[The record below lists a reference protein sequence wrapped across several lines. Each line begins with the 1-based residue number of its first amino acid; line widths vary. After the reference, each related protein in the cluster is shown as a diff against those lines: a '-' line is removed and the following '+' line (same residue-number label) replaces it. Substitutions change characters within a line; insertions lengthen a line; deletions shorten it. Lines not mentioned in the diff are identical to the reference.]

1 MKQSYIASKSRTQN
15 RPGWSISFRHPL
27 RNDTKG
33 KAGLKMRRGLGTND
47 EQVAEEMIAQMNE
60 ILADESWWSAAKRP
74 EAAIRFHRTIVDA
87 FFDEIQA
94 GRFSPEHVREVEIP
108 LPGAQEG
115 YSRVQFVGTT
125 GAGKTSLVRQLIG
138 SDPDEDRF
146 PSTAPAKTT
155 IADLEVIQAEGEFQ
169 AVVTF
174 FSEFQIQA
182 YVEECVMAASVAVF
196 DGGNDAKVADRL
208 LNHSDQKFRLS
219 YVLGVWPDAGPDDA
233 EEFSFDDAPQTAV
246 LVEPGAGGNCV
257 ERLQSFVDRI
267 KSLAKA
273 ADTRLRAEL
282 GVEFDNFLKN
292 DRTTVESWFEEFICE
307 SDSGEVEAFFDLTH
321 DIMDEI
327 RIRFD
332 SIQVG
337 ALVRTR
343 SDWPESWTFGCG
355 ERNEFIKQV
364 RWFSSNYWP
373 EFGRLLTP
381 IVQGIRVKGPLFP
394 TFGSVKPR
402 LVLIDGQGLGHTPDS
417 STSVPTDITRRFAS
431 VDVILLV
438 DNAQQPMLAAS
449 QSVLRIVAASGY
461 HHKLAVAFTHFD
473 LIKGDNLRSLED
485 KRAHVMGSVVQ
496 AIASLRD
503 IIGAPV
509 ARAVEQSLP
518 SRCLMLGG
526 IDRRNEKLPA
536 KPAEF
541 VRNQM
546 LDLIKLCE
554 AAIEPITQPEAS
566 PIYDPTGI
574 GFAIREAVTKFIGP
588 WNARL
593 GLASYSGVPREHY
606 NRIKALNRRIA
617 GDMGVEYDS
626 LRPVADLV
634 ARLSEAISLF
644 LDKPIAWTRTPVD
657 DSEAEAS
664 ISQVRRNIAG
674 NIHEIALHRLVEE
687 HLSEWRKAHELK
699 GRGSAHER
707 SVAMKRIYETAAPLP
722 DTVMTEQALRF
733 VVDIRKLIEAAIK
746 EAGGRVQLEAL
757 TLASPNS

>member
-1 MKQSYIASKSRTQN
+1 
-15 RPGWSISFRHPL
+15 
-27 RNDTKG
+27 
-33 KAGLKMRRGLGTND
+33 MRRGLGTND
-47 EQVAEEMIAQMNE
+47 EQAAEELVAQMNE
-60 ILADESWWSAAKRP
+60 ILGDGSWWNAAKRG
-74 EAAIRFHRTIVDA
+74 EAITRFHKTIVDA

-94 GRFSPEHVREVEIP
+94 GRFSPETVREAEIP
-108 LPGAQEG
+108 LPGSEQG
-115 YSRVQFVGTT
+115 YSRVQLVGTT

-155 IADLEVIQAEGEFQ
+155 IADLEVIQADGEFK

-182 YVEECVMAASVAVF
+182 YVEECVVAASVAVF
-196 DGGNDAKVADRL
+196 DGGSDAKIAERL

-219 YVLGVWPDAGPDDA
+219 YVLGVWPDASPNE
-233 EEFSFDDAPQTAV
+233 EEFSFDDAPLTATPEE
-246 LVEPGAGGNCV
+246 LGGGALYV
-257 ERLQSFVDRI
+257 ERLQSFLTRI

-273 ADTRLRAEL
+273 AEARLRSEL
-282 GVEFDNFLKN
+282 GAEFENFLKN
-292 DRTTVESWFEEFICE
+292 DRATVESWFEEFICE
-307 SDSGEVEAFFDLTH
+307 ADSKEVEEFFDLTH

-327 RIRFD
+327 KLRFD
-332 SIQVG
+332 SIQEG

-343 SDWPESWTFGCG
+343 SEWPESWTFGR
-355 ERNEFIKQV
+355 EDRNEFIRQV

-394 TFGSVKPR
+394 SFDSVKPK

-417 STSVPTDITRRFAS
+417 STSVPTDITRRFAF

-473 LIKGDNLRSLED
+473 LIKGDNLRSLDD
-485 KRAHVMGSVVQ
+485 KRAHVMGSVIQ

-518 SRCLMLGG
+518 NRCFMLGG

-541 VRNQM
+541 VRHQM
-546 LDLIKLCE
+546 LDLITLCE
-554 AAIEPITQPEAS
+554 AAIEPIDPPEAA

-574 GFAIREAVTKFIGP
+574 GFAVREAVTKFIGP
-588 WNARL
+588 WIARL

-617 GDMGVEYDS
+617 GEMGVEYDS

-634 ARLSEAISLF
+634 ARLSESISLF
-644 LDKPIAWTRTPVD
+644 LDKPITWTRTPVD
-657 DSEAEAS
+657 ESEAEAA

-674 NIHEIALHRLVEE
+674 NIHEIALRRLIEQ
-687 HLSEWRKAHELK
+687 HLSDWRTAHEMK
-699 GRGSAHER
+699 GRGSALNR
-707 SVAMKRIYETAAPLP
+707 SIAMKHIYETAAPLP
-722 DTVMTEQALRF
+722 DTVMTEQASRF
-733 VVDIRKLIEAAIK
+733 VVDIRKLVEIAIK
-746 EAGGRVQLEAL
+746 EAGGKVQLETFA
-757 TLASPNS
+757 

>member
-1 MKQSYIASKSRTQN
+1 MTTYVASKSRTQN

-33 KAGLKMRRGLGTND
+33 KIGLKMRRGLGTND
-47 EQVAEEMIAQMNE
+47 EQVAEELVAEMNE
-60 ILADESWWSAAKRP
+60 ILADESWWNAAKRG
-74 EAAIRFHRTIVDA
+74 EATTRFHKTIVDA

-94 GRFSPEHVREVEIP
+94 GRFSPESVRETEIP
-108 LPGAQEG
+108 MPGAEEG

-138 SDPDEDRF
+138 TDPDEDRF

-155 IADLEVIQAEGEFQ
+155 IADLEVVQAEGEFR

-182 YVEECVMAASVAVF
+182 YVEECVMAATVAVF
-196 DGGNDAKVADRL
+196 DEGTDAKIADRL

-219 YVLGVWPDAGPDDA
+219 YVLGTWPDASPDED
-233 EEFSFDDAPQTAV
+233 EFSFDDRPQAAAP
-246 LVEPGAGGNCV
+246 EESGARDKYV
-257 ERLQSFVDRI
+257 ERLHSFVGRI

-273 ADTRLRAEL
+273 ADTRLRKEL
-282 GVEFDNFLKN
+282 GAEFENFLKN
-292 DRTTVESWFEEFICE
+292 DRATVESWFEEFVCE
-307 SDSGEVEAFFDLTH
+307 IDSNEVEAFFDLTH

-327 RIRFD
+327 RLRFD
-332 SIQVG
+332 SIQEG

-343 SDWPESWTFGCG
+343 SEWPESWTFSCG
-355 ERNEFIKQV
+355 GRDEFIKQV

-394 TFGSVKPR
+394 SFDSIKPR

-449 QSVLRIVAASGY
+449 QSVLRTVAASGY
-461 HHKLAVAFTHFD
+461 HHKLAAAFTHFD

-485 KRAHVMGSVVQ
+485 KRAHVMGSVTQ

-518 SRCLMLGG
+518 NRCLLLGG

-546 LDLIKLCE
+546 RALITLCE
-554 AAIEPITQPEAS
+554 AAIEPIAPPDSA

-574 GFAIREAVTKFIGP
+574 GFAVREAVTKFIGP

-634 ARLSEAISLF
+634 ARLSESISLF
-644 LDKPIAWTRTPVD
+644 LDKPIAWTRTPAD
-657 DSEAEAS
+657 DAEAEAS

-674 NIHEIALHRLVEE
+674 NIHEIALRRLVEQ
-687 HLSEWRKAHELK
+687 HLSEWRKAHEMK
-699 GRGSAHER
+699 GRGSALDR
-707 SVAMKRIYETAAPLP
+707 SIAMKHIYEAAAPLP
-722 DTVMTEQALRF
+722 DTVMTEQASRF
-733 VVDIRKLIEAAIK
+733 VMDVRRLIEAAIK
-746 EAGGRVQLEAL
+746 EAGGKVQLEVL
-757 TLASPNS
+757 T